1 MVPMLRFLPNGLV
14 KMLANREWLLVVD
27 SLPLLAEGA
36 MVTLYLSLGAMA
48 GAVLLGLILALFRLA
63 KGSVLEK
70 AAKVYVSFFRGT
82 PLLVQL
88 LILYFGLTSFEIIL
102 EPMTA
107 AWLGLTLHFAAYI
120 SEIFR
125 ATIFAIP
132 KGQWEAALSIGM
144 TNPQILR
151 RIILPQA
158 FRISIPPLWN
168 SLIDILKSSS
178 LASVITVPEL
188 TRQVEEQSAAQFVF
202 MPYFLTLAVFYWVM
216 VVAMSWVQ
224 GWLEKRLDYA
234 GYGKGA
240 EHGQSK

>member
-1 MVPMLRFLPNGLV
+1 
-14 KMLANREWLLVVD
+14 
-27 SLPLLAEGA
+27 
-36 MVTLYLSLGAMA
+36 
-48 GAVLLGLILALFRLA
+48 
-63 KGSVLEK
+63 
-70 AAKVYVSFFRGT
+70 
-82 PLLVQL
+82 
-88 LILYFGLTSFEIIL
+88 
-102 EPMTA
+102 MT
-107 AWLGLTLHFAAYI
+107 Y
-120 SEIFR
+120 
-125 ATIFAIP
+125 
-132 KGQWEAALSIGM
+132 
-144 TNPQILR
+144 PQILR